1 MTNLSLT
8 QDYVLYSLTEK
19 GQIPFM
25 NAEAQVCILAAGLL
39 ELLDAGCI
47 RVDESKRIQIATD
60 LKPELSYLESLY
72 LWLKY
77 NKPMTVEK
85 IAEEYSYSLN
95 GKKLRVLTNAVGDSL
110 VELGCATFEKGGF
123 GKKHYYIPDPD
134 AVDAILDKI
143 QSQILEKKDP
153 DRHTY
158 MLVYLLEKSRQI
170 KRYFSIDDKN
180 QIKIKRREIK
190 KTFTGKLQ
198 EQMLFYGDIVVT
210 AVMAVHA
217 DEA

>member
-1 MTNLSLT
+1 MNNLSLT
-8 QDYVLYSLTEK
+8 QEYVLYSLTEK

-25 NAEAQVCILAAGLL
+25 NAEAQVCILAAGLM
-39 ELLDAGCI
+39 ELLGSGCI
-47 RVDESKRIQIATD
+47 HMDDTKRVQIAAD

-72 LWLKY
+72 LWIKY
-77 NKPMTVEK
+77 SKPMTVEK
-85 IAEEYSYSLN
+85 IAEEYSFTLN
-95 GKKLRVLTNAVGDSL
+95 GKKLRTLTNEIGDSL
-110 VELGCATFEKGGF
+110 VEQNCATFEKGGF

-134 AVDAILDKI
+134 AVDAIIDKI
-143 QSQILEKKDP
+143 HTQILEKKNP
-153 DRHTY
+153 EPHTY

-170 KRYFSIDDKN
+170 KRYFSIEDKD

-190 KTFTGKLQ
+190 KSFTGKLQ
-198 EQMLFYGDIVVT
+198 EQMLFYCDIVVT

>member
-39 ELLDAGCI
+39 ELLDAGCVC
-47 RVDESKRIQIATD
+47 VDDCKRIQIATD

>member
-1 MTNLSLT
+1 MTTLSLT

-19 GQIPFM
+19 GKIPFM
-25 NAEAQVCILAAGLL
+25 NAAAQVCILAAGLL

-47 RVDESKRIQIATD
+47 RMDEEKKIHIATE

-72 LWLKY
+72 LWLKDS
-77 NKPMTVEK
+77 KPMTVEK
-85 IAEEYSYSLN
+85 IAEEYTYTFN

-110 VELGCATFEKGGF
+110 VAQGCATFEQGVF
-123 GKKHYYIPDPD
+123 DKKHYYLPDPD
-134 AVDAILDKI
+134 ALDELLDKI
-143 QSQILEKKDP
+143 RTRILEKKDP

-158 MLVYLLEKSRQI
+158 MLIFLLEKSRQI
-170 KRYFSIDDKN
+170 KRYFSIEDKN

-198 EQMLFYGDIVVT
+198 EQMLFYGDIVVS
-210 AVMAVHA
+210 AVMAVT
-217 DEA
+217 ESEE

>member
-47 RVDESKRIQIATD
+47 RVDKAKRIQIATE

-72 LWLKY
+72 LWLKE

-110 VELGCATFEKGGF
+110 VERGCATFEKGGF

-153 DRHTY
+153 NRHTY

>member
-1 MTNLSLT
+1 MSNLSLIHE
-8 QDYVLYSLTEK
+8 YVLYSLTEK

-47 RVDESKRIQIATD
+47 RVDENKKVQIATD
-60 LKPELSYLESLY
+60 LIPQLRYLESLY
-72 LWLKY
+72 LWIKY
-77 NKPMTVEK
+77 SKPMTVEK
-85 IAEEYSYSLN
+85 IAEEYSFSLN
-95 GKKLRVLTNAVGDSL
+95 GKKLRTLTNDIGDSL
-110 VELGCATFEKGGF
+110 VALGCAKFEKGGF

-134 AVDAILDKI
+134 ALDGVLDKI
-143 QSQILEKKDP
+143 RSQILEKNDP
-153 DRHTY
+153 DRYTY

-170 KRYFSIDDKN
+170 KRYFSIEDKD

-190 KTFTGKLQ
+190 KSFTGKLQ

>member
-1 MTNLSLT
+1 MTNLSLIHE
-8 QDYVLYSLTEK
+8 YVLYSLTEK

-47 RVDESKRIQIATD
+47 CVDEAKRIQVSAN

-72 LWLKY
+72 LWIKY

-85 IAEEYSYSLN
+85 IAEEYSFSLN

-143 QSQILEKKDP
+143 HSQILEKKNP
-153 DRHTY
+153 DRYTY

-170 KRYFSIDDKN
+170 KRYFSIPDKD

-190 KTFTGKLQ
+190 KSFTGKLQ

>member
-1 MTNLSLT
+1 MTTLSLT
-8 QDYVLYSLTEK
+8 QDYVLYSLTERGK
-19 GQIPFM
+19 IPSM
-25 NAEAQVCILAAGLL
+25 NAAAQVCILAAGLL

-47 RVDESKRIQIATD
+47 RMDEKKQIHVASE
-60 LKPELSYLESLY
+60 LKPEFSYLESLY
-72 LWLKY
+72 LWLKDS
-77 NKPMTVEK
+77 KPMTVEK
-85 IAEEYSYSLN
+85 IAEEYSFTLN

-110 VELGCATFEKGGF
+110 VTLGCAAFEQGGF
-123 GKKHYYIPDPD
+123 GKKHYYIPDLD
-134 AVDAILDKI
+134 SVDDILDKI
-143 QSQILEKKDP
+143 RMQILEKKNP

-198 EQMLFYGDIVVT
+198 EQMLFYGDIVVS
-210 AVMAVHA
+210 AVMAVT
-217 DEA
+217 EPEK